1 MNDIEEVVERGPL
14 RSRFALYHGVYLQ
27 KQRARRSRELSR
39 IPLKALKKILKKRSG
54 RKVVI
59 RNILKNLPQSSVVYE
74 LVETPLLR
82 KGLIFGCD
90 KVVRELADYKNRR
103 YSRRSIAKSVIYRS
117 VNHRSMYIRYQ
128 SYIMI

>member
-1 MNDIEEVVERGPL
+1 MNDIEEVVDRGPL

-59 RNILKNLPQSSVVYE
+59 RNILKTHHSHLSCMNLW
-74 LVETPLLR
+74 
-82 KGLIFGCD
+82 K
-90 KVVRELADYKNRR
+90 
-103 YSRRSIAKSVIYRS
+103 
-117 VNHRSMYIRYQ
+117 HRCFEKD
-128 SYIMI
+128 